1 MKKNKWIDSGLLEG
15 IEEKHHEQL
24 SRFFNIAVEIIEKKK
39 TDDTLRTLIFP
50 VIRKI
55 FGLVVSDDDR
65 YYKFKNDKDIEK
77 KVIYYMDVD
86 DIIKKLII
94 HIKKILP
101 YMSSHFQFIDVQ
113 AEMTLLFCKNYT
125 GWILDEYYNTK

>member
-39 TDDTLRTLIFP
+39 TDDTLPTLIFP

-77 KVIYYMDVD
+77 KVIYYMDID
-86 DIIKKLII
+86 DIINKLII
-94 HIKKILP
+94 HIKKIIP
-101 YMSSHFQFIDVQ
+101 YISSHFGYIDVQ

-125 GWILDEYYNTK
+125 GWILDEYYDVK